1 MERNR
6 LHPESEYAVGVD
18 IGGTKI
24 NAGIV
29 SNEGEVFH
37 SVALPTLAGQAS
49 TSRRAAEAV
58 ERLLEEAAAIDPALR
73 VRGIGV
79 GTAGQVD
86 WKGGRIRYAND
97 LLPGYG
103 GTPLRSLLENRFRLP
118 VMVDNDV
125 NVLAYTERRLG
136 AGKNRNHFVCLAL
149 GTGVGGAIV
158 ADGRLVHGAWGGA
171 AELGHLSVNFRGEP
185 CICGGRGCLE
195 QYASGTSIARRM
207 KERLAAAGLPGEG
220 VDTRETFARWQA
232 GDRIATDVMEE
243 TIAALGAA
251 IASLVHALNP
261 EAIVIG
267 GGVAEAGDLLFE
279 KLDKEVRSRTM
290 SSLGDGVR
298 LEPAFRGNRSGM
310 IGAALQLWSEDR

>member
-1 MERNR
+1 MDSLWLNS
-6 LHPESEYAVGVD
+6 ESDYAVGVD

-29 SNEGEVFH
+29 SKAGEVLH
-37 SVALPTLAGQAS
+37 SVSLPTLAGQEA
-49 TSRRAAEAV
+49 TSRRAIEAV
-58 ERLLEEAAAIDPALR
+58 ERLLAERASADPKPR

-86 WKGGRIRYAND
+86 WNNGQIRFANG

-103 GTPLRSLLENRFRLP
+103 GTPMRSLLESRFGMP
-118 VMVDNDV
+118 VRVDNDV
-125 NVLAYTERRLG
+125 NVLAYTERLLG
-136 AGKNRNHFVCLAL
+136 AGKSCKHFICLAI
-149 GTGVGGAIV
+149 GTGVGGAIMV
-158 ADGRLVHGAWGGA
+158 DGRLVHGAWGGA
-171 AELGHLSVNFRGEP
+171 GELGHLSVDFNGSS

-207 KERLAAAGLPGEG
+207 REGLAESGMPAEG

-232 GDRIATDVMEE
+232 GDRLATKVMEE

-251 IASLVHALNP
+251 IASLAHTFNP

-267 GGVAEAGDLLFE
+267 GGVAEAGDLLFKE
-279 KLDKEVRSRTM
+279 LDKEVRSRAM
-290 SSLGDGVR
+290 ASLWEGVR
-298 LEPAFRGNRSGM
+298 LEPAYRGNWSGM
-310 IGAALQLWSEDR
+310 IGAALQLWNET

>member
-1 MERNR
+1 MEREW
-6 LHPESEYAVGVD
+6 LDLDSDHAVGVD
-18 IGGTKI
+18 IGGTKM

-37 SVALPTLAGQAS
+37 AVSLPTLAGQAS

-58 ERLLEEAAAIDPALR
+58 ERLLAEAKAIDPKLR

-86 WKGGRIRYAND
+86 WNGGRIRYAND

-103 GTPLRSLLENRFRLP
+103 GTPLRSLLENRFGLP

-125 NVLAYTERRLG
+125 NVLAHTERRLG
-136 AGKNRNHFVCLAL
+136 AGQRRNHFVCLAL

-158 ADGRLVHGAWGGA
+158 TDGRLVHGAWGGA
-171 AELGHLSVNFRGEP
+171 AEIGHLSVDFKGPP

-207 KERLAAAGLPGEG
+207 TEKLAAAGLPSEG
-220 VDTRETFARWQA
+220 VDARETFVRWHA
-232 GDRIATDVMEE
+232 GDRVATDVMEE

-251 IASLVHALNP
+251 VASLVHTLNP

-267 GGVAEAGDLLFE
+267 GGVAEAGDALFE
-279 KLDKEVRSRTM
+279 ALDKEVRARTM
-290 SSLGDGVR
+290 ASLWDGVR
-298 LEPAFRGNRSGM
+298 LEPAYRGNWSGM
-310 IGAALQLWSEDR
+310 IGAALQLWNA